1 MARKLEE
8 LPIYSKAVAFWS
20 AVNATLETPRLRKD
34 RRLHEQIS
42 DANNSITANMVE
54 GFEQGSDRAFANFL
68 THSKG
73 SLAEVLA
80 RLKQAHFKKHISEE
94 ELTGHLKPGE
104 ELGRMLGGFIKYLR
118 RSDWDDRGH
127 HRKQERSRDSGIQRI
142 RDSKIRD
149 SKIRDSKIRDSG

>member
-8 LPIYSKAVAFWS
+8 LPIYSKAVAFWT
-20 AVNATLETPRLRKD
+20 AVNATLDNPRLRKD

-73 SLAEVLA
+73 SLAEVIA
-80 RLKQAHFKKHISEE
+80 RLKQAYFTKCISDE
-94 ELTGHLKPGE
+94 ELKRLVEPGN
-104 ELGRMLGGFIKYLR
+104 ELGKMLGGFIKYLR
-118 RSDWDDRGH
+118 
-127 HRKQERSRDSGIQRI
+127 
-142 RDSKIRD
+142 
-149 SKIRDSKIRDSG
+149 